1 VGFRYCVSDTDADDS
16 HGVCSGQNWYARA
29 DFQLVSL
36 IVTCYYGLLLADL
49 TDLST
54 LAHSEL

>member
-1 VGFRYCVSDTDADDS
+1 MSDADADGS
-16 HGVCSGQNWYARA
+16 HGVFSGMIWYARA
-29 DFQLVSL
+29 DLQLVSL

-54 LAHSEL
+54 LAHGEL